1 MIVAHHMGEELLPAL
16 VAGGAA
22 AGPALLII
30 MRARLSRL
38 GRRLRRQ
45 PEHNATSARS
55 TVRA

>member
-1 MIVAHHMGEELLPAL
+1 MIVAHHMGEELIPAL

-45 PEHNATSARS
+45 PQDNATSA
-55 TVRA
+55 